1 MHRSQPLATT
11 FFAGKKIAYCVN
23 VFFFA
28 RNTTGSPSLVYK
40 RGVWEISFD
49 RETRI
54 LTKII
59 KLQLLT
65 LFVCLWLNP
74 TQWSRRLKQTRSVS
88 WSFIIFV
95 KILVSWSNE
104 ISHTSLL
111 YTKLV
116 LPVEILFLS
125 SCKLCEYIK
134 TRRYPRDLTH
144 REHWVSH
151 SRPSYCT
158 CQMPIPAQ
166 HQNDVTDVLGS
177 RLVAFYSVSTALI
190 YHVALH
196 FISFHLV
203 FTLFSRFCQ

>member
-1 MHRSQPLATT
+1 M
-11 FFAGKKIAYCVN
+11 
-23 VFFFA
+23 
-28 RNTTGSPSLVYK
+28 YK

-49 RETRI
+49 RGTRI

-74 TQWSRRLKQTRSVS
+74 TQWSQRLKQTRSVS

-116 LPVEILFLS
+116 LPVETLFLF
-125 SCKLCEYIK
+125 SCKLCEYKVKDI
-134 TRRYPRDLTH
+134 
-144 REHWVSH
+144 RENWVSH
-151 SRPSYCT
+151 SQAIAHVRCLPT
-158 CQMPIPAQ
+158 Q
-166 HQNDVTDVLGS
+166 HQNDVADVLGP

-190 YHVALH
+190 YTTRHANKGVFFFFFWRLNGAAAW
-196 FISFHLV
+196 SDLV
-203 FTLFSRFCQ
+203 PGIFGQKWTWCWRSVL

>member
-74 TQWSRRLKQTRSVS
+74 TQWSQRLKQTRSVS

-116 LPVEILFLS
+116 LPVETLFLF
-125 SCKLCEYIK
+125 SCKLCEYKVEDILGTLRTEKTEFRIPKLLRMSDAFQHNIK
-134 TRRYPRDLTH
+134 MT
-144 REHWVSH
+144 
-151 SRPSYCT
+151 SRTSLV
-158 CQMPIPAQ
+158 
-166 HQNDVTDVLGS
+166 HGS
-177 RLVAFYSVSTALI
+177 
-190 YHVALH
+190 LH
-196 FISFHLV
+196 F
-203 FTLFSRFCQ
+203 TP